1 MVNKRNKWCLSLG
14 CVGRDM
20 CYTLVSLFLLTYL
33 QYTGLFNTQQ
43 FIVLSAIIVIC
54 RVWDAINDPMMGTII
69 TNTKTRF
76 GKYRPWLIIG
86 AISNA
91 IIMVLMFTIR
101 TGNGW
106 LNVAIIGVL
115 YLLWGM
121 TFTMNDI
128 SYWDLLPAL
137 TSEKK
142 ERDNLTALVAV
153 FASVGAFASGGL
165 VPMLTPGNMI
175 VAYRIIA
182 IVAALI
188 FLGCQVMVFV
198 GVHDNKD
205 DTFIEK
211 DFKRET
217 KEESKED
224 TVSLK
229 GMVKILFGNK
239 QLLVMAVVVLLYT
252 TASSMLTAF
261 GQNYFYFKFGYL
273 DGSISGKFGGGTL
286 VTIFTVVFA
295 AGTLISQAIYPSLA
309 AKFKRDKLVFYSIG
323 ISIIGYV
330 IFFILTTFLNG
341 PVLFILLCV
350 FSLIIFAGQGVF
362 YLTMLVMLTNTI
374 EYGEWQT
381 GKNRAAITFT
391 VRPFM
396 VKLSSA
402 LQYGVVVLTLIM
414 CGVYAITNKVGDV
427 EVALGMLQEGK
438 SITECVAY
446 LVELG
451 HDSGKI
457 YEGLADAAVKV
468 AEGLDVD
475 VSRLGLQLYCETL
488 FIAPSGALVGMAA
501 MMSIVPILC
510 LVGSYLIIK
519 KKYIIT
525 EEKYEEILKELEE
538 RKENKEQTQG

>member
-1 MVNKRNKWCLSLG
+1 MLNKRNKWCLSLG
-14 CVGRDM
+14 CIGRDM
-20 CYTLVSLFLLTYL
+20 SYTLVSLFLLTYL

-43 FIVLSAIIVIC
+43 FIVLSVIIVIC
-54 RVWDAINDPMMGTII
+54 RIWDAVNDPMMGTII
-69 TNTKTRF
+69 TNTRTRF
-76 GKYRPWLIIG
+76 GKYRPWVIIG
-86 AISNA
+86 ALANSI
-91 IIMVLMFTIR
+91 VLVAMFLVR
-101 TGNGW
+101 TDNGW

-137 TSEKK
+137 TSDKK
-142 ERDNLTALVAV
+142 ERDNLTSLVAV
-153 FASVGAFASGGL
+153 FASVGAFAAGGI
-165 VPMLTPGNMI
+165 VPMVTPGNMI
-175 VAYRIIA
+175 VAYRIVA
-182 IVAALI
+182 IVCAVV
-188 FLGCQVMVFV
+188 FLGCQIMVFF
-198 GVHDNKD
+198 GVHDNKN

-211 DFKRET
+211 DFKRDVVV
-217 KEESKED
+217 KKED

-229 GMVKILFGNK
+229 GMIKILFNNK

-273 DGSISGKFGGGTL
+273 EGSISGKFGGGTL

-309 AKFKRDKLVFYSIG
+309 AKFKRDKLVFWSIA
-323 ISIIGYV
+323 ISILGYI
-330 IFFILTTFLNG
+330 IFFVLTTLLEG
-341 PVLFILLCV
+341 VVLFVLLCI

-381 GKNRAAITFT
+381 GKNHAAITFT

-402 LQYGVVVLTLIM
+402 LQYGVVVLTLII
-414 CGVYAITNKVGDV
+414 CGVYSITNQVGEV

-438 SITECVAY
+438 GIEECIKY
-446 LVELG
+446 LVDLG
-451 HDSGKI
+451 HDAGAI
-457 YEGLADAAVKV
+457 GQGMLEAAAKV
-468 AEGLDVD
+468 AGGLDMD
-475 VSRLGLQLYCETL
+475 VNRLGLQLYCETL
-488 FIAPSGALVGMAA
+488 FVPPSGALVGMAA

-510 LVGSYLIIK
+510 LLGSYFIIK
-519 KKYIIT
+519 KKYIIS
-525 EEKYEEILKELEE
+525 EEKYDEILKELEE
-538 RKENKEQTQG
+538 RKQAN

>member
-14 CVGRDM
+14 CIGRDM

-43 FIVLSAIIVIC
+43 FLVLSAIIVVC
-54 RVWDAINDPMMGTII
+54 RVWDAVNDPMMGTII

-76 GKYRPWLIIG
+76 GKYRPWVIIG
-86 AISNA
+86 AIANT
-91 IIMVLMFTIR
+91 IVMILMFCIR

-182 IVAALI
+182 IVAGLI
-188 FLGCQVMVFV
+188 FLGCQVMVFF

-205 DTFIEK
+205 DSFIEK
-211 DFKRET
+211 DFKRGE
-217 KEESKED
+217 KESKKED

-309 AKFKRDKLVFYSIG
+309 AKFKRDKLVFYSIF
-323 ISIIGYV
+323 ISIIGYI
-330 IFFILTTFLNG
+330 IFFLLTTFLNG
-341 PVLFILLCV
+341 VVLFVLLCI

-381 GKNRAAITFT
+381 GKNHAAITFT

-402 LQYGVVVLTLIM
+402 LQYGVVVLTLIL
-414 CGVYAITNKVGDV
+414 CGIYSITNQVGEV

-438 SITECVAY
+438 TITECVNY

-451 HDSGKI
+451 HDPI
-457 YEGLADAAVKV
+457 AIANGLADAAIKV
-468 AEGLDVD
+468 AGGLDMD
-475 VSRLGLQLYCETL
+475 VNRLGLQLYCETL
-488 FIAPSGALVGMAA
+488 FVAPDGALVGMAL
-501 MMSIVPILC
+501 MMSVVPMLC
-510 LVGSYLIIK
+510 LLGSYIILK
-519 KKYIIT
+519 KKYIIS
-525 EEKYEEILKELEE
+525 EEKYEEILKELEQ
-538 RKENKEQTQG
+538 RKQEN

>member
-14 CVGRDM
+14 CIGRDM
-20 CYTLVSLFLLTYL
+20 SYTLVSLFLLTYL
-33 QYTGLFNTQQ
+33 QYTGLFNTEQ
-43 FIVLSAIIVIC
+43 FIALSAIIVVC
-54 RVWDAINDPMMGTII
+54 RIWDAVNDPMMGTII
-69 TNTKTRF
+69 TNTRTRF
-76 GKYRPWLIIG
+76 GKYRPWVIIG
-86 AISNA
+86 AVTNVVMLIG
-91 IIMVLMFTIR
+91 MFCVR
-101 TGNGW
+101 TDNGW

-153 FASVGAFASGGL
+153 FASVGAFAAGGI
-165 VPMLTPGNMI
+165 VPMVTPGNMI
-175 VAYRIIA
+175 LAYRIIA
-182 IVAALI
+182 IITGVI
-188 FLGCQVMVFV
+188 FLGCQIMVFF

-211 DFKRET
+211 DFKRESKET
-217 KEESKED
+217 KKED

-261 GQNYFYFKFGYL
+261 GQNFFYFKFGYL
-273 DGSISGKFGGGTL
+273 DGAISGKFGGGTL

-295 AGTLISQAIYPSLA
+295 AGTLISQAIYPTLA
-309 AKFKRDKLVFYSIG
+309 AKFKRDKLVFWSILV
-323 ISIIGYV
+323 SVIGYAL
-330 IFFILTTFLNG
+330 FFLLTTFLEG
-341 PVLFILLCV
+341 VVLFVLLCA
-350 FSLIIFAGQGVF
+350 FSLVIFAGQGVF

-381 GKNRAAITFT
+381 GKNHAAITFT

-402 LQYGVVVLTLIM
+402 LQYGVVVLTLIL
-414 CGVYAITNKVGDV
+414 CGVYSITNQVGEV

-438 SITECVAY
+438 SVTECVNY

-451 HDSGKI
+451 HDATKI
-457 YEGLADAAVKV
+457 AQGLA
-468 AEGLDVD
+468 EGALKAGEFNMDP
-475 VSRLGLQLYCETL
+475 SRLGLQLYCETL
-488 FIAPSGALVGMAA
+488 FIAPDGALVGMAL
-501 MMSIVPILC
+501 MMSVVPMLC
-510 LVGSYLIIK
+510 LIGSYLLIK
-519 KKYIIT
+519 NKYIIS
-525 EEKYEEILKELEE
+525 EEKYDEILKELEA
-538 RKENKEQTQG
+538 RKVEVSE

>member
-14 CVGRDM
+14 CIGRDM

-43 FIVLSAIIVIC
+43 FLVLSAIIVVC
-54 RVWDAINDPMMGTII
+54 RIWDAVNDPMMGTII

-76 GKYRPWLIIG
+76 GKYRPWVLIG
-86 AISNA
+86 AIANT
-91 IIMVLMFTIR
+91 IVMILMFCVR
-101 TGNGW
+101 TSNGW

-153 FASVGAFASGGL
+153 FASVGAFSSGGL

-182 IVAALI
+182 IVAGLI
-188 FLGCQVMVFV
+188 FLGCQIMVFF

-211 DFKRET
+211 DFKRGE
-217 KEESKED
+217 KEANKED
-224 TVSLK
+224 SISLK

-309 AKFKRDKLVFYSIG
+309 SKFKRDKLVFYSIF
-323 ISIIGYV
+323 ISIIGYI
-330 IFFILTTFLNG
+330 IFFLLTTLLDG
-341 PVLFILLCV
+341 VVLFVLLCI

-381 GKNRAAITFT
+381 GKNHAAITFT

-402 LQYGVVVLTLIM
+402 LQYGVVVLTLIL
-414 CGVYAITNKVGDV
+414 CGIYSITNQVGEV

-438 SITECVAY
+438 TITECVNY

-451 HDSGKI
+451 HSETAI
-457 YEGLADAAVKV
+457 LQGLAEGAIKAGELNVDA
-468 AEGLDVD
+468 G
-475 VSRLGLQLYCETL
+475 RLGLQLYCETL
-488 FIAPSGALVGMAA
+488 FVAPDGALVGMAL
-501 MMSIVPILC
+501 MMSVVPMLC
-510 LVGSYLIIK
+510 LLGSYIILK
-519 KKYIIT
+519 KKYIIS
-525 EEKYEEILKELEE
+525 EEKYEEILKELEQ
-538 RKENKEQTQG
+538 RKQDI

>member
-1 MVNKRNKWCLSLG
+1 MLNKRNKWCLSLG
-14 CVGRDM
+14 CIGRDM
-20 CYTLVSLFLLTYL
+20 SYTLVSLFLLTYL

-43 FIVLSAIIVIC
+43 FIVLSVIIIVC
-54 RVWDAINDPMMGTII
+54 RIWDAINDPMMGTII

-76 GKYRPWLIIG
+76 GKYRPWVLIG
-86 AISNA
+86 AILNTV
-91 IIMVLMFTIR
+91 VLIAMFCIR
-101 TGNGW
+101 TDNGW

-137 TSEKK
+137 TSDKK
-142 ERDNLTALVAV
+142 ERDNLTSLVAV

-182 IVAALI
+182 IVAGLI
-188 FLGCQVMVFV
+188 FLGCQVMVFF

-205 DTFIEK
+205 DTFIER
-211 DFKRET
+211 DFKRDE
-217 KEESKED
+217 KVNKED
-224 TVSLK
+224 AVSLK

-273 DGSISGKFGGGTL
+273 DQSISGKFGGGTL

-295 AGTLISQAIYPSLA
+295 AGTLISQAIYPALA
-309 AKFKRDKLVFYSIG
+309 AKFKRNKLVFWSLFTAVV
-323 ISIIGYV
+323 GYV
-330 IFFILTTFLNG
+330 IFFVLTTFLEG
-341 PVLFILLCV
+341 ALLFVLLCV

-374 EYGEWQT
+374 EYGEWKT
-381 GKNRAAITFT
+381 GKNHAAITFT

-402 LQYGVVVLTLIM
+402 LQYGVVVLTLIIG
-414 CGVYAITNKVGDV
+414 GVYAITNQVGDV

-438 SITECVAY
+438 SFTECVNY

-451 HDSGKI
+451 HDANAI
-457 YEGLADAAVKV
+457 NQGLLDATARVN
-468 AEGLDVD
+468 AGLDAD
-475 VSRLGLQLYCETL
+475 ISRLGLQLYCESL
-488 FIAPSGALVGMAA
+488 FIAPPGALIIMAA
-501 MMSIVPILC
+501 MMSVVPILC
-510 LVGSYLIIK
+510 LVGSYILIK

-525 EEKYEEILKELEE
+525 EEKYTEILKELEE
-538 RKENKEQTQG
+538 RKQIV

>member
-14 CVGRDM
+14 CIGRDM

-43 FIVLSAIIVIC
+43 FIVLSAIIVVC
-54 RVWDAINDPMMGTII
+54 RIWDAITDPMMGTII
-69 TNTKTRF
+69 TNTRTKF
-76 GKYRPWLIIG
+76 GKYRPWVLIG
-86 AISNA
+86 AVANA
-91 IIMVLMFTIR
+91 IVLILMFCIR
-101 TGNGW
+101 TSNGW

-142 ERDNLTALVAV
+142 ERDNLTTLVAV
-153 FASVGAFASGGL
+153 FASVGAFASGGI
-165 VPMLTPGNMI
+165 VPMVTPGNMI
-175 VAYRIIA
+175 VAYRIVA
-182 IVAALI
+182 IICGVI
-188 FLGCQVMVFV
+188 FLGCQLMVFF

-211 DFKRET
+211 DFKKKDE
-217 KEESKED
+217 KEKKED
-224 TVSLK
+224 AVSLK

-261 GQNYFYFKFGYL
+261 GQNFFYFKFGYL
-273 DGSISGKFGGGTL
+273 SGEISGKFGGGTL
-286 VTIFTVVFA
+286 VTIFTVIYA

-309 AKFKRDKLVFYSIG
+309 NKFKRDKLVLWSIL
-323 ISIIGYV
+323 ISVIGYV
-330 IFFILTTFLNG
+330 SFFLLTTLLEG
-341 PVLFILLCV
+341 VVLFILLCV

-374 EYGEWQT
+374 EYGEWKT
-381 GKNRAAITFT
+381 GKNHAAITFT

-402 LQYGVVVLTLIM
+402 LQYGVVVLTLIV
-414 CGVYAITNKVGDV
+414 CGVYTITNQVGEV
-427 EVALGMLQEGK
+427 EAALGMLREGK
-438 SITECVAY
+438 GITECVNY
-446 LVELG
+446 LVDLG
-451 HDSGKI
+451 HNATAI
-457 YEGLADAAVKV
+457 NEGLI
-468 AEGLDVD
+468 EGALRAPELKMDPD
-475 VSRLGLQLYCETL
+475 ILGLQLYCETL

-510 LVGSYLIIK
+510 LIGSYFIIK
-519 KKYIIT
+519 KKYIIS
-525 EEKYEEILKELEE
+525 EEKYEEILKDLEE
-538 RKENKEQTQG
+538 RKVQSQE

>member
-14 CVGRDM
+14 CIGRDM

-33 QYTGLFNTQQ
+33 QYTGLFDTQQ
-43 FIVLSAIIVIC
+43 FIVLSAIIVVC
-54 RVWDAINDPMMGTII
+54 RIWDAVNDPMMGTII

-76 GKYRPWLIIG
+76 GKYRPWVIIG
-86 AISNA
+86 AITNT
-91 IIMVLMFTIR
+91 IVMILMFCIR
-101 TGNGW
+101 TSNGW
-106 LNVAIIGVL
+106 LNVAIIGTL

-153 FASVGAFASGGL
+153 FASVGAFAAGGI
-165 VPMLTPGNMI
+165 VPMVTPGNMI
-175 VAYRIIA
+175 VAYRIVA
-182 IVAALI
+182 IVCGLI
-188 FLGCQVMVFV
+188 FLGCQVMVFF

-217 KEESKED
+217 KQEKKED
-224 TVSLK
+224 TISLK

-261 GQNYFYFKFGYL
+261 GQNFFYFKFGYL
-273 DGSISGKFGGGTL
+273 DGAISGKFGGGTL

-295 AGTLISQAIYPSLA
+295 AGTLISQAIYPTLA

-323 ISIIGYV
+323 VSIIGYL
-330 IFFILTTFLNG
+330 IFFLLTVFLEG
-341 PVLFILLCV
+341 PVLFILLCI

-381 GKNRAAITFT
+381 GKNHAAITFT

-402 LQYGVVVLTLIM
+402 LQYGVVVLTLII
-414 CGVYAITNKVGDV
+414 CGVYSITNKVGEV

-438 SITECVAY
+438 SVAECVEY
-446 LVELG
+446 LVDLG
-451 HDSGKI
+451 HNAGAIAKGLT
-457 YEGLADAAVKV
+457 EGALRAA
-468 AEGLDVD
+468 ELNMDP
-475 VSRLGLQLYCETL
+475 SRLGLQLYCEGL
-488 FIAPSGALVGMAA
+488 FVAPDGALVGMAL

-519 KKYIIT
+519 KKYIIS
-525 EEKYEEILKELEE
+525 EEKYDEILKDLEE
-538 RKENKEQTQG
+538 RKTQSQE